1 MEIGIEGKRVLLTGG
16 TKGIGRGIALNF
28 AAAGARIVTCSRHDD
43 DAAQSLANELKRTGG
58 EHHVMVADV
67 SNPDDVDTLV
77 EEATARLGGID
88 VVIGSAGT
96 ISHVPFDRLSIED
109 WNQVIGT
116 NLTAN
121 YLLVRRALPVMGE
134 GGSVILIGSRS
145 AMVGIPLRAHYT
157 AAKAGLVGLA
167 RSLAKELGP
176 RGIRVNV
183 IAPGVIEP
191 DEAPLPEEVR
201 ARYRTLT
208 SLGRLGRPSEI
219 AGAALY
225 LAGDLSG
232 YVTGETLNVDGGI

>member
-1 MEIGIEGKRVLLTGG
+1 MDIGIQGKKVLLTGG

-28 AAAGARIVTCSRHDD
+28 ANAGAQVVTCSRHDD
-43 DAAQSLANELKRTGG
+43 EAARSLANELKETGG

-67 SNPDDVDTLV
+67 STQAGVDALV
-77 EEATARLGGID
+77 DEAQARMGGVD
-88 VVIGSAGT
+88 VVIGNAGT
-96 ISHVPFDRLSIED
+96 ITHIPFADLSIED
-109 WNQVIGT
+109 WNAVLT
-116 NLTAN
+116 NNLTAN
-121 YLLVRRALPVMGE
+121 YLLVRRTLPLLGE
-134 GGSVILIGSRS
+134 GSSVIMIGSRS
-145 AMVGIPLRAHYT
+145 AVVGIPLRAHYT
-157 AAKAGLVGLA
+157 AAKAGLVGLM

-191 DEAPLPEEVR
+191 EDAPLPEEIQ
-201 ARYRTLT
+201 ARYQRLT

-225 LAGDLSG
+225 LASDLSA